1 MNWEFLQSIDLK
13 ALFTSLITSA
23 TFLGVVTWS
32 LSQLL
37 KTIGLE
43 KKDIARTA
51 TAISNAIPEIAKS
64 QKTLDETSKELL
76 DYIKRNNKAEED
88 YMNLIGVLD
97 EELRG
102 KYKLIDDLKEIIKK
116 YRSED

>member
-1 MNWEFLQSIDLK
+1 MNWDFLQSIDLK
-13 ALFTSLITSA
+13 AIFTSLITSA

-37 KTIGLE
+37 KKIGLE
-43 KKDIARTA
+43 KTDITRTA

-64 QKTLDETSKELL
+64 QKALDETSKELH
-76 DYIKRNNKAEED
+76 DYLKLNNKATED
-88 YMNLIGVLD
+88 YINLIKELD
-97 EELRG
+97 EELRE